1 MTWQREQLLKALH
14 DKSLKGGWAQW
25 ALLEVEEDRQEF
37 YLIQSSSHRVE
48 LDQSREVHNQVF
60 KLRAYI
66 EKPDGRLGTSES
78 PLFQKLDLSTQLQEL
93 EKKAMLGGEKS
104 WHFPERWEK
113 SARQPQ
119 KVYPPLV
126 DDLVGCATQIYQ
138 DLESS
143 IRESKKGEFNSAEL
157 FVTREKRRRTIS
169 TGFTH
174 ETVESRIYAE
184 VCFSATDRSTGL
196 SEEFLITRWAAHPE
210 QLDFAKMCAESAEF
224 AEASLKTEKPP
235 SGQYAVLLHADVL
248 RPLFHDVL
256 SQMNSRQRYYQLPF
270 LEKGKELIPQFSG
283 VPFALSLNPDR
294 DFCFA
299 SGVYSGEGSMQRELT
314 LARGNVI
321 LQNPTS
327 SQMSQY
333 LDQPE
338 TTILGSVV
346 VTPESVESYEDLKQ
360 AKPQVLE
367 ILQFSGL
374 FTNEMDLTFS
384 SEIRLA
390 RLYDR
395 QTGKSKFI
403 KGGNLSGHFPTN
415 FRGVMWGGKVVVEN
429 HEESGGGGT
438 SYVGPQMALV
448 TEVSVSS

>member
-14 DKSLKGGWAQW
+14 DKTLKGGWAQW

-37 YLIQSSSHRVE
+37 YLIQSAQHRVE

-78 PLFQKLDLSTQLQEL
+78 PLFQKLDLNNQLQDL
-93 EKKAMLGGEKS
+93 EKKAMLGGEKT

-113 SARQPQ
+113 SNRQPQ
-119 KVYPPLV
+119 KAYPPMV

-138 DLESS
+138 DLERS
-143 IRESKKGEFNSAEL
+143 IRESKNGEFNSAEL
-157 FVTREKRRRTIS
+157 FVTREKRRRTLS
-169 TGFTH
+169 TGFTN
-174 ETVESRIYAE
+174 ETLESRIYAE

-210 QLDFAKMCAESAEF
+210 QLDFTKMCSESAEF
-224 AEASLKTEKPP
+224 AKASLQTEKPP

-256 SQMNSRQRYYQLPF
+256 SQLNARQRYFQLPY

-283 VPFALSLNPDR
+283 VPFAMSLNPDR

-299 SGVYSGEGSMQRELT
+299 SGAYSGEGSMQHELT
-314 LARGNVI
+314 LASGNVI

-338 TTILGSVV
+338 TTVLGSVV
-346 VTPESVESYEDLKQ
+346 VTPESVESYEELKG

-390 RLYDR
+390 RLYDG
-395 QTGKSKFI
+395 QTGKAKFI

-415 FRGVMWGGKVVVEN
+415 FKGVLWGGKVVVEN

-438 SYVGPQMALV
+438 TYVGPQMALV
-448 TEVSVSS
+448 TDVSVSS